1 MRNPEEM
8 SFLEHLE
15 DFRKM
20 LIRCAAILILS
31 MAVCIPFAPQ
41 ILDFLFRPLRELD
54 VDPKEFLVT
63 LEVLGG
69 FRVAV
74 ALIFWSGL
82 LLATPF
88 IVFFIAQFIFPGLH
102 RHEKRIARR
111 SAFAAVLLFFL
122 GAALGYFGTV
132 HQALDALYF
141 QIPEWLGAGSE
152 LASLTSYI
160 EFVIKLPLGFGLA
173 FQLPL
178 ILLALGYA
186 DLISAASLRTHRRHV
201 FVGLLILAMMFT
213 PPEPISQLVM
223 ACSLYIFYEICIVM
237 IRLHEK
243 KNPL

>member
-1 MRNPEEM
+1 MRTEGDM
-8 SFLEHLE
+8 TLLEHLE

-20 LIRCAAILILS
+20 LIRSALALVLA
-31 MAVCIPFAPQ
+31 MAVCAPFAPQ
-41 ILDFLFRPLRELD
+41 ILQLLFEPIRALE
-54 VDPKEFLVT
+54 VDPKTFLVT
-63 LEVLGG
+63 MEVLGS
-69 FRVAV
+69 FKVAM

-88 IVFFIAQFIFPGLH
+88 IVFFITQFIFPGLH

-111 SAFAAVLLFFL
+111 SAFAAVFLFFL
-122 GAALGYFGTV
+122 GAGLGYFGTV

-141 QIPEWLGAGSE
+141 QIPKWLGSGTE

-178 ILLALGYA
+178 LLLALGYA
-186 DLISAASLRTHRRHV
+186 DLIGSQGLRTHRRHV

-213 PPEPISQLVM
+213 PPEPVSQLVM
-223 ACSLYIFYEICIVM
+223 ACSLYFLFEICILL
-237 IRLHEK
+237 IRRHEK
-243 KNPL
+243 KNP